1 MRLRSLPEL
10 LVFLLLFPLS
20 VMAAGSAVDLAE
32 QDSGADL
39 TRKMLALEVEPDQA
53 LTPEQ
58 ALQAASWVLVQNH
71 MRLLKAPRRQSE
83 IWLQVELENSQAM
96 PLQRWLELTP
106 WRAGHIEA
114 WMLEPDTGQAAGY
127 WQTGA
132 GVSVAERDIKST
144 RAIIPVALD
153 AGERAVLLLKV
164 RSSHRPDLSV
174 ISWNSL
180 DFALSEQHR
189 YQRHSIFLAV
199 ILTLFVV
206 LLLQHNLHYFLLGCW
221 MLALFALEAEK
232 EGYIS
237 YLFFSELT
245 DIGINLRFI
254 SSLLEKS
261 LFLIITVY
269 FMELRQHHYWRWVP
283 LGALSVTATASAAG
297 FALNGV
303 ELRQLISVMHL
314 VFVVLWL
321 LMLPAALRMA
331 SKWRWPLLGLLTLSW
346 LASTLYILSYTL
358 NIQYTSNF
366 ASFWVGIKI
375 LVILGLLLIYALQ
388 KRDYERMLE
397 CQLREHTRA
406 EHDRLE
412 RAVAQRTCELNQALE
427 SVRRADQARTGF
439 LSRVTHDLKSPL
451 TSIMGYSQLLS
462 GERGKAGQMSHI
474 IHNSASHML
483 NLINRLIDYARD
495 VTAVEAVDND
505 LYLHAFMNSVT
516 YEARVLSGRNG
527 NHFTLESD
535 PALPAVIRCDET
547 LLREV
552 LLNLLEN
559 ASKYT
564 RNGTIRLRL
573 QGEKVNQPG
582 GKSMRLICEVEDTG
596 CGIATDQQD
605 QLFEPF
611 FRASEQGEGVG
622 LGLSIVKELVERM
635 GGEVSLSSVQGEGTC
650 VRFSIPVEP
659 GQEDAGF
666 AVLKTPEQM
675 LPRYHAGG
683 RTAWV
688 VEDAPSIREL
698 LQLELTELG
707 FRVAL
712 FSDAE
717 SAMQALYKQGVPDL
731 ILTDHRLPGASG
743 DSVLDTARAIDPRV
757 PVLLLSATWYLQA
770 DQRAQSRSTQ
780 QYTAL
785 LGKPVDLVRLRRE
798 IASACGLQNLSRSP
812 DTAQD
817 PSGSETL
824 PVLDHATLEQL
835 ALWLELG
842 AVTDIVEWSEQ
853 FGRQHPEQASL
864 ATELSRLAERGDF
877 RTIRERLQALPAWQ
891 EWSNSAL

>member
-1 MRLRSLPEL
+1 MRSISQPGL
-10 LVFLLLFPLS
+10 LTLLLLLFLS
-20 VMAAGSAVDLAE
+20 VRVAESSVITAESTVDLAG
-32 QDSGADL
+32 QSSGADL
-39 TRKMLALEVEPDQA
+39 TPKMLALEVEPDQT

-58 ALQAASWVLVQNH
+58 ALQTASWVRVQNH
-71 MRLLKAPRRQSE
+71 MGLLKAPRRQSE
-83 IWLQVELENSQAM
+83 IWLQVQLENSQAM

-106 WRAGHIEA
+106 WRTGHIEA

-144 RAIIPVALD
+144 RAIIPVTLD
-153 AGERAVLLLKV
+153 AGEGVVLLLKV

-174 ISWNSL
+174 INWDSL

-245 DIGINLRFI
+245 DISINLRFI

-269 FMELRQHHYWRWVP
+269 FMGLRQHRYWRWVP
-283 LGALSVTATASAAG
+283 LGVLSVTVIASAAG
-297 FALNGV
+297 FALDGV
-303 ELRQLISVMHL
+303 ALRQLVSVMHL

-321 LMLPAALRMA
+321 LMLPAALRMT
-331 SKWRWPLLGLLTLSW
+331 SKWRWPLLGFLTLSW
-346 LASTLYILSYTL
+346 LTSTLYILSYAL
-358 NIQYTSNF
+358 NIKYTSGF
-366 ASFWVGIKI
+366 ASSWMGIKI

-388 KRDYERMLE
+388 KRDYERTLE
-397 CQLREHTRA
+397 RQVREHTRA

-427 SVRRADQARTGF
+427 SLRRADEAKTGF

-462 GERGKAGQMSHI
+462 GEPGKAGQMSHI
-474 IHNSASHML
+474 IYNSAGHML

-495 VTAVEAVDND
+495 VTTVEAVDNN

-516 YEARVLSGRNG
+516 HEARILAARN
-527 NHFTLESD
+527 NNRFSLESD
-535 PALPAVIRCDET
+535 PDLPAVIRCDET

-573 QGEKVNQPG
+573 QGEEISQPG

-596 CGIATDQQD
+596 CGIALDQQA

-611 FRASEQGEGVG
+611 FRASGQGEGIG
-622 LGLSIVKELVERM
+622 LGLAIVKELVERM
-635 GGEVSLSSVQGEGTC
+635 GGEISLSSIPGEGT
-650 VRFSIPVEP
+650 RISFSIPVEP

-675 LPRYHAGG
+675 LPRYDAEG
-683 RTAWV
+683 RTA
-688 VEDAPSIREL
+688 
-698 LQLELTELG
+698 
-707 FRVAL
+707 
-712 FSDAE
+712 
-717 SAMQALYKQGVPDL
+717 
-731 ILTDHRLPGASG
+731 
-743 DSVLDTARAIDPRV
+743 
-757 PVLLLSATWYLQA
+757 
-770 DQRAQSRSTQ
+770 
-780 QYTAL
+780 
-785 LGKPVDLVRLRRE
+785 
-798 IASACGLQNLSRSP
+798 
-812 DTAQD
+812 
-817 PSGSETL
+817 
-824 PVLDHATLEQL
+824 
-835 ALWLELG
+835 
-842 AVTDIVEWSEQ
+842 
-853 FGRQHPEQASL
+853 
-864 ATELSRLAERGDF
+864 
-877 RTIRERLQALPAWQ
+877 
-891 EWSNSAL
+891 